1 MWRVGRS
8 PEVKAVGASMKARK
22 IMPPIQITR
31 ERNIRNFRNDMMGII
46 EGWEKNA
53 ELHGSFIRSG

>member
-1 MWRVGRS
+1 M
-8 PEVKAVGASMKARK
+8 
-22 IMPPIQITR
+22 MPPIQITR